1 MNKEQLIRQISKI
14 IKNKIVSRQGQ
25 NIFELEAKM
34 GKFKGIGVQQ
44 NDYLESI
51 KGMEQLDNNNLRY
64 QFESKID
71 LKQYNNAYDYLKQKE
86 NQVFVKRIDF
96 IMDKQKRNSFQIIN
110 DQVSGIQIEKQRNQ
124 KEHIDIVD
132 NKIQFRIS
140 LNQEKILST
149 DLKELLD
156 QMSTRKKYANFIRLK
171 QTLLVKE
178 DKFEFALSNVGS
190 LKKYSDLEFQK
201 ILDQISASQ
210 SSNIQKNLE
219 QIFKTQSLRDYELEI
234 ELEQVQDLNDE
245 QILNLSKSFINQI
258 YTLWS
263 VINFKQN
270 EDVSQQSEKKT
281 KIE

>member
-14 IKNKIVSRQGQ
+14 IKTKIVDRQGQ
-25 NIFELEAKM
+25 NIYELEAKM
-34 GKFKGIGVQQ
+34 GKFKVIGIQT

-51 KGMEQLDNNNLRY
+51 KGMEQLDSNNLRY

-71 LKQYNNAYDYLKQKE
+71 LKQYNNAYDYFKQKE

-96 IMDKQKRNSFQIIN
+96 VLDKQQRNSFQIIN
-110 DQVSGIQIEKQRNQ
+110 NQVSGILIEKQRSQ

-149 DLKELLD
+149 NLKELLD
-156 QMSTRKKYANFIRLK
+156 QMSNRKKYANFIRLK

-178 DKFEFALSNVGS
+178 NYFEFALSNVGS
-190 LKKYSDLEFQK
+190 LKKYSDLDFQK

-219 QIFKTQSLRDYELEI
+219 QIFKEQNLRDYELEI
-234 ELEQVQDLNDE
+234 ELEQIQDLNDE
-245 QILNLSKSFINQI
+245 QIQNLSKSFLNQI

-270 EDVSQQSEKKT
+270 EDVQSEKKT